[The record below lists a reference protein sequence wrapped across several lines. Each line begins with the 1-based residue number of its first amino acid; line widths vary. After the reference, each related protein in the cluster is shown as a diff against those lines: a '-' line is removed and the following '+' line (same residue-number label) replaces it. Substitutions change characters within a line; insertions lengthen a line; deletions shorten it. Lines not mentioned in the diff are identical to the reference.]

1 MFHHAFVC
9 FGVFYAHAL
18 SAIVT
23 DAQLTGICM
32 VWPVL
37 HIFVANVL
45 PESPLYVYICCD
57 DAEKTKSAI
66 RRINGADYDV
76 NTNYAELEVFVE
88 TFKSPDG
95 R

>member
-1 MFHHAFVC
+1 M
-9 FGVFYAHAL
+9 FYAHAF

-37 HIFVANVL
+37 HIFVSSFL
-45 PESPLYVYICCD
+45 PESPLYAYTGCA
-57 DAEKTKSAI
+57 DAEKTKSAL
-66 RRINGADYDV
+66 RQINGADYDV
-76 NTNYAELEVFVE
+76 NTDYAELEVFVE